1 MSSLDWR
8 FSSATHVVERPVGG
22 VQPNGITLPRPTG
35 PQNSFHP
42 FRYSPITA
50 HSPMK
55 PLSPSPP
62 SLPVPGVI
70 PQAILQ
76 PSPIL
81 ECPSTSYAQSSS
93 RTVQPRKPQSRH
105 TVTASQLRPHIA
117 AADHLFT
124 WDTPFAARHHQKLAE
139 ELPPLLSTLPWQLS
153 GVLWPPTRSLHTPCA
168 HFASHNSVISGI
180 FLRKNACQRATPCS
194 VPSLTNTRVC
204 SQATQLS
211 RGCWVCTAGM

>member
-1 MSSLDWR
+1 MSSLDRR
-8 FSSATHVVERPVGG
+8 FSLATRVVERPVGG
-22 VQPNGITLPRPTG
+22 VQPNGITLPHPTG

-81 ECPSTSYAQSSS
+81 ERPSTSYA
-93 RTVQPRKPQSRH
+93 
-105 TVTASQLRPHIA
+105 
-117 AADHLFT
+117 
-124 WDTPFAARHHQKLAE
+124 
-139 ELPPLLSTLPWQLS
+139 
-153 GVLWPPTRSLHTPCA
+153 
-168 HFASHNSVISGI
+168 
-180 FLRKNACQRATPCS
+180 
-194 VPSLTNTRVC
+194 
-204 SQATQLS
+204 
-211 RGCWVCTAGM
+211 